1 MAYVTPCEIVTSP
14 TANGDQP
21 RPLLSFFSMTANDF
35 PHNQILTGDCVQ
47 VMQTLPDECADLIFA
62 DPPYNLQLG
71 GELHRPDTSRVNT
84 IDDAWDDF
92 AGFPAY
98 DAFSRAWLAEAQ
110 RLLKPRSSI
119 WVCGSYHN
127 IFRLGTI
134 MQDMG
139 FWLLNT
145 IAWYKRDATPNFNG
159 VRLKNDVEWL
169 IWARRDKNARHKF
182 NHHLMKAING
192 GKQHGSM
199 WDIAKVKRYE
209 QILDD
214 NNDRLHNTQKPLELL
229 ERVILASTD
238 PGDRVLDPFFG
249 TGTTGAAAKHLRRAW
264 LGIERDATYVD
275 LAGARIAEVEP
286 LPSDHLHTQPIPSRR
301 PYKVPFKTLIREGYV
316 AAGRQLYLKD
326 GVHRALILPNGRL
339 QYGEQVS
346 TIHLLC
352 RELLDV
358 PSCNGWTVW
367 YYEDD
372 DGERHLLDDLRQRY
386 RAAREGNQSVDG
398 G

>member
-1 MAYVTPCEIVTSP
+1 MLCTLPAIVTPLKT
-14 TANGDQP
+14 NGDLP
-21 RPLLSFFSMTANDF
+21 FRLLLFHSMDTNDLA
-35 PHNQILTGDCVQ
+35 PNRILTGDCVQ
-47 VMQTLPDECADLIFA
+47 VMRTLPDASADLIFA

-71 GELHRPDTSRVNT
+71 GDLHRPDTSRVNA
-84 IDDAWDDF
+84 IDDPWDTFADF
-92 AGFPAY
+92 AAY
-98 DAFSRAWLAEAQ
+98 DAFSRAWLTEAQ

-127 IFRLGTI
+127 IFRLGAM

-139 FWLLNT
+139 FWTLNT

-169 IWARRDKNARHKF
+169 IWARRSEKARHKF
-182 NHHLMKAING
+182 NHHLMKTLNG

-209 QILDD
+209 QILD
-214 NNDRLHNTQKPLELL
+214 NNKDRLHNTQKPLELL

-238 PGDRVLDPFFG
+238 PGDVVLDPFFG
-249 TGTTGAAAKHLRRAW
+249 TGTTGAAAKQLRRGW
-264 LGIERDATYVD
+264 LGIERDPAYVE
-275 LAGARIAEVEP
+275 LAWARIAAVEP
-286 LPSDHLHTQPIPSRR
+286 LPPDHPHAQPIPSKR
-301 PYKVPFKTLIREGYV
+301 PYKVPFKALIRAGYV
-316 AAGRQLYLKD
+316 QAGRRLYLKD
-326 GVHRALILPNGRL
+326 GVHNAVILPNGRL
-339 QYGEQVS
+339 QYREQVS

-352 RELLDV
+352 RDLLGV

-367 YYEDD
+367 HYEDA
-372 DGERHLLDDLRQRY
+372 DGQRYLLDELRQRY
-386 RAAREGNQSVDG
+386 RAARDANHSDDG